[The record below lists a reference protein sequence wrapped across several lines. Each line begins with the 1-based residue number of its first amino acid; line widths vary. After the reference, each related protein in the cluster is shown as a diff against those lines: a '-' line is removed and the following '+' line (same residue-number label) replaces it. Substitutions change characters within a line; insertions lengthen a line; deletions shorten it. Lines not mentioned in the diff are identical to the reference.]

1 MDKYLSFGIFTVRK
15 RSLGQ
20 GNVFTSVCYSVRG
33 GSLHPEGALHPGG
46 VGQTP
51 HKILQDTV
59 NERAVHILL
68 ECILVM

>member
-33 GSLHPEGALHPGG
+33 GGSLHPEGALHPGG
-46 VGQTP
+46 GWADP
-51 HKILQDTV
+51 P
-59 NERAVHILL
+59 
-68 ECILVM
+68 